1 MPNGIIAKMA
11 APAVLSL
18 RPATEEDR
26 SRLANLLHFETHV
39 HRHLDWRRPL
49 DWLGTVP
56 FFVTETD
63 GRLTAAL
70 ACPPDPPGVAWVRL
84 FAAITRLEPAKAWS
98 TLWPVALEQLEQ
110 LAAHQAAAIPL
121 EDWFR
126 RLLAKSH
133 FENTH
138 NVVVLEWK
146 PDGDVPQI
154 GPAAQASIRLMRE
167 GDLPSVYRVDA
178 AAFAPLWQNSQ
189 DALGLAFKQAGLA
202 TLIEDQGE
210 VVAYQISTQ
219 SSQGLHLA
227 RLATH
232 PKMQGRGLALDLVL
246 DLQKKLIQRSGS
258 LLSVNTQDN
267 NMPSLSLYK
276 KLGFKLNG
284 ERFPVFQ
291 FPLN

>member
-1 MPNGIIAKMA
+1 MA

-18 RPATEEDR
+18 RPAIEEDR

-49 DWLGTVP
+49 DWLGTTP
-56 FFVTETD
+56 FFVTETA

-84 FAAITRLEPAKAWS
+84 FAVITRMEPTKAWS
-98 TLWPVALEQLEQ
+98 ALWPATLEQLEQ
-110 LAAHQAAAIPL
+110 LAAQQAAAIPL

-146 PDGDVPQI
+146 PDDGIQEKENTS
-154 GPAAQASIRLMRE
+154 QASIRPMRE
-167 GDLPSVYRVDA
+167 SDIPAVHRVDA

-210 VVAYQISTQ
+210 VIAYQISTQ

-232 PKMQGRGLALDLVL
+232 PKMQGRGWALNLVL
-246 DLQKKLIQRSGS
+246 DLQRKLIQRGGS

-267 NMPSLSLYK
+267 NLPSLSLYK
-276 KLGFKLNG
+276 KLGFQLNG